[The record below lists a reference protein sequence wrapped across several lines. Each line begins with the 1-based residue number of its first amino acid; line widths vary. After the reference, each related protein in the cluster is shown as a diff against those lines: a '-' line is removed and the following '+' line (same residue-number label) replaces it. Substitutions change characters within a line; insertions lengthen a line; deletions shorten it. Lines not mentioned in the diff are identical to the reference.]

1 MTASLKADI
10 QRTGHSPN
18 GIPKHTFRYRHHP
31 SGTLF
36 HGTMAQDLLAT
47 HPEAVVRT
55 ANGFY
60 RARHDL
66 LDVSF
71 CAIRP

>member
-1 MTASLKADI
+1 
-10 QRTGHSPN
+10 
-18 GIPKHTFRYRHHP
+18 
-31 SGTLF
+31 
-36 HGTMAQDLLAT
+36 MAQDLLAT